1 MPKSPITSRT
11 APDVAAIVTAELHG
25 LPTGRTVRND
35 NAAHIFLDHVDGLA
49 QWLHATGGYTTRRD
63 ASPGVVLWTLV
74 THTEPLPDGTATPV
88 LVHFP
93 ALDIE
98 EVDQDLVDALA

>member
-11 APDVAAIVTAELHG
+11 APDVAAIVTAELLG
-25 LPTGRTVRND
+25 LPTGRTVRHD

-63 ASPGVVLWTLV
+63 AGPGVVLWTLI
-74 THTEPLPDGTATPV
+74 THTELRADGTATPI
-88 LVHFP
+88 LVHAP
-93 ALDIE
+93 ALAI
-98 EVDQDLVDALA
+98 DLAPDELLEARA